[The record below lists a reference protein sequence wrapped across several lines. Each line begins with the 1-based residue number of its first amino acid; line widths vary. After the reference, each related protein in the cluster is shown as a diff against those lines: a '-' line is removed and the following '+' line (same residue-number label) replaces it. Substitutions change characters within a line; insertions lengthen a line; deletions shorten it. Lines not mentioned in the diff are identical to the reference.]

1 MINVGGQKVFPAEV
15 ENAIKDLD
23 LVAEV
28 AVRGIPHAILG
39 QAVLARIRP
48 SDPATTLTAVRA
60 AVRQHLAGRL
70 EPYKVPQKY
79 EVATGPL
86 TTDRFKT
93 DRKAGQ

>member
-1 MINVGGQKVFPAEV
+1 
-15 ENAIKDLD
+15 
-23 LVAEV
+23 
-28 AVRGIPHAILG
+28 
-39 QAVLARIRP
+39 
-48 SDPATTLTAVRA
+48 VRA

-79 EVATGPL
+79 ELATGPL